1 MNFARWSVCELR
13 GGGNHHYCRSSVIC
27 PSKTTIYEVVTT
39 PVCVEMIP
47 LHAVSVRG
55 PKEAPIIH
63 SQIANGIP
71 TTCGR
76 VLCHPKMRASR
87 TSSHSE

>member
-1 MNFARWSVCELR
+1 MNFARWSLCELR

-39 PVCVEMIP
+39 PVCVGMIP

-55 PKEAPIIH
+55 PKEAPVIH
-63 SQIANGIP
+63 SRDRQRHTHHMWDMP
-71 TTCGR
+71 
-76 VLCHPKMRASR
+76 
-87 TSSHSE
+87 SENEYIKNLKS